1 MNFAGSGNGEFFII
15 QLGPMP
21 EYSLKF
27 FCISVTALSEL
38 TDSLQGLVRVSV
50 TGQNEISL
58 DILVATQSVLQVVK
72 NCLVA
77 PSCLGSVFV

>member
-1 MNFAGSGNGEFFII
+1 MSFFII

-27 FCISVTALSEL
+27 FCVSGPALSEL
-38 TDSLQGLVRVSV
+38 TGRFSQTVSV

-58 DILVATQSVLQVVK
+58 DILVASKSVLRVVK
-72 NCLVA
+72 ICLVA
-77 PSCLGSVFV
+77 PSSLSSVFV

>member
-1 MNFAGSGNGEFFII
+1 
-15 QLGPMP
+15 MP

-27 FCISVTALSEL
+27 FCVSVTALSEQTARL
-38 TDSLQGLVRVSV
+38 SQTVSV

-58 DILVATQSVLQVVK
+58 DILVASKSVLQVVK

-77 PSCLGSVFV
+77 PSSLGSVFV